1 MAGFAAIDWAGMF
14 TPDASLAESFLRGTV
29 VYLSIII
36 LFRVV
41 LRRQGGLERMPA
53 TGLPVGLLAGR
64 GYTEQQSQLAAGD
77 LLVFYTDGC
86 VEAENERGEMFGMER
101 LDALLLD
108 PVGSADPLHRI
119 EKALIDYRG
128 KSEPSDDA
136 TLMTVKVG

>member
-1 MAGFAAIDWAGMF
+1 M
-14 TPDASLAESFLRGTV
+14 S
-29 VYLSIII
+29 
-36 LFRVV
+36 
-41 LRRQGGLERMPA
+41 A

-64 GYTEQQSQLAAGD
+64 GYAEQQIQLAAGD

-101 LDALLLD
+101 LDALLLAA
-108 PVGSADPLHRI
+108 VGSADPLHRI
-119 EKALIDYRG
+119 EKALIEYRG